1 MSIKSLLRHSWK
13 SYSDNLKFIL
23 AFSIPLLFALPL
35 ASLLPNYVAATGVFL
50 RFSSLQTDL
59 TTGNALFIVLAFL
72 FALLLYSFA
81 ITAINLI
88 VKHQRTLTRIRH
100 AEFEEI
106 ELLTLKLFTVFL
118 AAFIAIFV
126 GALWLR
132 DAYPQHS
139 QFLVPAW
146 SLIVS
151 LAILFVPQSLVL
163 ENAKLLSALK
173 IAFKVLTRKFY
184 YFVFFLL
191 FASLLVLANTAVFLS
206 LSESW
211 PIALQVGVAVNA
223 LFILPFL
230 EVLKTQIFLSKY
242 SLLR

>member
-1 MSIKSLLRHSWK
+1 MSVKLLLKHSWK
-13 SYSDNLKFIL
+13 SYSSNLKFIL

-35 ASLLPNYVAATGVFL
+35 ASLLPNYVASSGVFL

-59 TTGNALFIVLAFL
+59 TAGSALFIILAFL
-72 FALLLYSFA
+72 FSLLLYSFA
-81 ITAINLI
+81 VTAINMV

-100 AEFEEI
+100 TEFEAI
-106 ELLTLKLFTVFL
+106 EVLTLKLFTVFL
-118 AAFIAIFV
+118 AAFLASFV

-132 DAYPQHS
+132 DAYPSKS

-146 SLIVS
+146 SLLVS
-151 LAILFVPQSLVL
+151 LIVLFVPQALVI
-163 ENAKLLSALK
+163 ENHHLWSALEL
-173 IAFKVLTRKFY
+173 AFKVLTRKFY

-191 FASLLVLANTAVFLS
+191 LSSALILANTALFLA
-206 LSESW
+206 LSDFG
-211 PIALQVGVAVNA
+211 PVALQAGVTVNA

-230 EVLKTQIFLSKY
+230 EVLKTQIYLSKY